1 MTGTFMSTAI
11 LEQFIKKYQTAKAYN
26 SKEIRLTLLEAE
38 ELNNS
43 IAILLAQHAA
53 LSAKVIE
60 LQEKLLLEKN
70 DIQVSGGSFT

>member
-1 MTGTFMSTAI
+1 MSTAV
-11 LEQFIKKYQTAKAYN
+11 LEQFIKKYQTAKSYN

-38 ELNNS
+38 QLNNA
-43 IAILLAQHAA
+43 IAVILAQQSS

-60 LQEKLLLEKN
+60 LQEKLLVEKN